1 VKGNYGDK
9 SHEGKSMNHMYIS
22 SGLHV
27 ALEQPHGEDCLLDNG
42 REGEFT
48 VCRDAWQVAVVLAV
62 CTLPQRL
69 WPIVNVTLSDR
80 VILHVVFNCCPNG

>member
-1 VKGNYGDK
+1 M
-9 SHEGKSMNHMYIS
+9 GKTH
-22 SGLHV
+22 
-27 ALEQPHGEDCLLDNG
+27 CLLDDG

-80 VILHVVFNCCPNG
+80 VILHVVLNFKLPKWIVKNVY